1 MSNVIFLSSESRS
14 AHVTNDNA
22 QMTFDITC
30 ILQII
35 EDSSPDSTLRSVS
48 ASELLIT
55 QVRLFQEVYNLGD
68 EPPQTISGRLAL
80 NPEVPGALSRL
91 TEVEVSSL
99 VSGAS
104 LPCKHKLEPKTRSG
118 CGH

>member
-1 MSNVIFLSSESRS
+1 MFLSSESRS

-48 ASELLIT
+48 ASELIIT

-68 EPPQTISGRLAL
+68 GPPQTISGRLAL
-80 NPEVPGALSRL
+80 DPEVPGAALSRL
-91 TEVEVSSL
+91 TEVEVSSP

-104 LPCKHKLEPKTRSG
+104 LPCRHKLEPKTRSG

>member
-1 MSNVIFLSSESRS
+1 MSNVIFLNSESRS

-22 QMTFDITC
+22 QMTCDIIC

-48 ASELLIT
+48 ASGLIIT
-55 QVRLFQEVYNLGD
+55 QVRCFQEVYNLG
-68 EPPQTISGRLAL
+68 EGPPQTISGRLAL
-80 NPEVPGALSRL
+80 NPEVPRL
-91 TEVEVSSL
+91 TEVELTSP

-104 LPCKHKLEPKTRSG
+104 LPCRHKLELKTRSG
-118 CGH
+118 CGY